1 MILEKSK
8 NYEELTKNVEL
19 ILNSKIDSKMLAKL
33 KEIFI
38 YLLKNSIEDSFKEE
52 IIEKIDLKLKEGVDE
67 NMSCLQERLVQ
78 EFRQEIRNEFKE
90 LLRPFIINNIPD
102 ELMLQSKKIT
112 KKQLEEIKKEVFEEE
127 NKKAKQKNK

>member
-1 MILEKSK
+1 
-8 NYEELTKNVEL
+8 
-19 ILNSKIDSKMLAKL
+19 
-33 KEIFI
+33 
-38 YLLKNSIEDSFKEE
+38 
-52 IIEKIDLKLKEGVDE
+52 
-67 NMSCLQERLVQ
+67 MSCLQERLVQ

-90 LLRPFIINNIPD
+90 GYKAIFRPLILNKVPD

>member
-1 MILEKSK
+1 
-8 NYEELTKNVEL
+8 
-19 ILNSKIDSKMLAKL
+19 MLAKL

-38 YLLKNSIEDSFKEE
+38 CLLKNSIEDIFKEE

-90 LLRPFIINNIPD
+90 GYKAIFRPLILNKVPD